1 MESVGRGYEE
11 LSTLTEYAPISV
23 PLHGCEGGDKTGKC
37 THPAAGR
44 AHLAAGGGRSSLRTE
59 AQGQDTH
66 PPRVWGDPSTSY
78 GSGEHEGATRI
89 KGKDSDLLLGMW
101 IQTWGHGRRTTSRL
115 PWAEANLRLNY

>member
-1 MESVGRGYEE
+1 MRGQNTASWE
-11 LSTLTEYAPISV
+11 
-23 PLHGCEGGDKTGKC
+23 TGSLGK
-37 THPAAGR
+37 HPAAGR

-89 KGKDSDLLLGMW
+89 KGKDSDLVLGMW
-101 IQTWGHGRRTTSRL
+101 IQTWGQGRRKQPSVMNPL
-115 PWAEANLRLNY
+115 LRDAGIV